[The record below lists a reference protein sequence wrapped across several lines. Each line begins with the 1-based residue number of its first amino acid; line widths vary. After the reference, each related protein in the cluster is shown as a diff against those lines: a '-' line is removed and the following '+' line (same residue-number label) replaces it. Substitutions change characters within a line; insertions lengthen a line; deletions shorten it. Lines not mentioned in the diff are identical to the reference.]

1 MLHAEEKLQ
10 HARQQLFSNKTEEN
24 YTVLLHFKSLLMVSN
39 SHTSKPQSKRHLN
52 GPGSSE
58 IFELNIEQCRCRL
71 QMGGSGV
78 KACQV
83 HNKTRLKEASIK
95 ISV

>member
-1 MLHAEEKLQ
+1 MSRNKAEETGKL
-10 HARQQLFSNKTEEN
+10 HCFTAFKLASHGKQQPHN
-24 YTVLLHFKSLLMVSN
+24 
-39 SHTSKPQSKRHLN
+39 KPQTKRHLN

-78 KACQV
+78 KACQG